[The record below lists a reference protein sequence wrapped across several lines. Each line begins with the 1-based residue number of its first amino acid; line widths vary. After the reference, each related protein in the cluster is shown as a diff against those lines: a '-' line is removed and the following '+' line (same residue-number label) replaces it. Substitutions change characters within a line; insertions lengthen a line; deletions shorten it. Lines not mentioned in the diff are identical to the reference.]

1 MIKKMRIKSKKKINE
16 MKKQRKG
23 NFFQENKYYI

>member
-16 MKKQRKG
+16 IKKQRKG
-23 NFFQENKYYI
+23 KKFQENKYYI